1 MKTTKVILK
10 LLTYVYLVE
19 FTSRPSLEDV
29 WEKFDKLDTN
39 VTGCKHKFPKHKSC
53 TDH

>member
-29 WEKFDKLDTN
+29 WEKFDKLDTK
-39 VTGCKHKFPKHKSC
+39 VIDCKQKIPQA
-53 TDH
+53 